1 MYNSAIMSAEHKEF
15 KMALPLTP
23 GNLLEAILDTP
34 IVNTLRIRIGRMVSE
49 TTAEIPHFV
58 TRPTIE
64 EDVHFWG
71 EKPVEPGT
79 KVIIYDAG

>member
-1 MYNSAIMSAEHKEF
+1 
-15 KMALPLTP
+15 
-23 GNLLEAILDTP
+23 
-34 IVNTLRIRIGRMVSE
+34 MVGE

>member
-1 MYNSAIMSAEHKEF
+1 MSAEF
-15 KMALPLTP
+15 RVALPRTL
-23 GNLLEAILDTP
+23 GNVLWALVDAPILKTHR
-34 IVNTLRIRIGRMVSE
+34 TEFGRMVGE

>member
-1 MYNSAIMSAEHKEF
+1 MSAELKTAYPF
-15 KMALPLTP
+15 TF
-23 GNLLEAILDTP
+23 GNVLFVLWDAPILKYH
-34 IVNTLRIRIGRMVSE
+34 RIKRGEMVSQS
-49 TTAEIPHFV
+49 TAEIPHFV